1 MQFENKEQLKALK
14 KMDGQQLEKDENAV
28 LMEGIATKAKDKRKR
43 LDDDNSIE
51 IRTSMIFFKHS
62 RSIMAG
68 LPISCYIRQT
78 WKNTITK
85 CTKQT
90 QIS

>member
-51 IRTSMIFFKHS
+51 IRTD
-62 RSIMAG
+62 
-68 LPISCYIRQT
+68 L
-78 WKNTITK
+78 
-85 CTKQT
+85 
-90 QIS
+90 